1 MKKDTYPRLSRLI
14 DIADLPDNKK
24 EFPDNYDEGYI
35 ASKVWEYYE
44 EDKETD
50 INPVN
55 YRVRDS
61 GEEKTIRS
69 TLGVTSEG
77 FIETSDVKKDDRF
90 FSEYDFDVIKD
101 VGIDTDKLWNGEVSD
116 VTYNSGLIRIAETDY
131 FSTAPFTRMLSM
143 EIADTEDDRKS
154 SEQTPLRD
162 KYLRTGEQFKNPAR
176 PVSATSGGVIIANK
190 GQDEWVLILG
200 KRSEK
205 TDVNHGM
212 ISIFPNGT
220 VEHED
225 VSSNFSL
232 TVKREFCEEIFSENP
247 KGDIYFD
254 KHISSTDVTSGW
266 NLRSGSLTVGHA
278 LMINTRTAYEV
289 LKEVSEH
296 NEEVEEMIEIP
307 VEDLDRIVESIN
319 LRNTSGCA
327 VATICESLRQMDRSD
342 NYPSLPYEI
351 DRI

>member
-1 MKKDTYPRLSRLI
+1 MKKDTYPRLSRLM
-14 DIADLPDNKK
+14 DVANLPDDRKA
-24 EFPDNYDEGYI
+24 FPNGYDEGYI

-44 EDKETD
+44 EDKDTD

-55 YRVRDS
+55 YRIRDS
-61 GEEKTIRS
+61 GEERTIKS
-69 TLGVTSEG
+69 ILGVTSEG
-77 FIETSDVKKDDRF
+77 FIQTSDVKKDDRF
-90 FSEYDFDVIKD
+90 FSEYDFGVIDD

-116 VTYNSGLIRIAETDY
+116 ATYNDGLIEIAETDY
-131 FSTAPFTRMLSM
+131 FSTAPLTRMLSM
-143 EIADTEDDRKS
+143 EIANTGDEEDV
-154 SEQTPLRD
+154 SEHTPLRNE
-162 KYLRTGEQFKNPAR
+162 YLRTAEQFKNPVR
-176 PVSATSGGVIIANK
+176 PVSATSGGVIIANR

-200 KRSEK
+200 RRSEK

-232 TVKREFCEEIFSENP
+232 TVEREFREEIFSKNP

-254 KHISSTDVTSGW
+254 KHVSSTDVTAGW

-278 LMINTRTAYEV
+278 LMINTRTAYDV

-296 NEEVEEMIEIP
+296 NDEVEEMIEIP
-307 VEDLDRIVESIN
+307 VGDLDEIVEKIN
-319 LRNTSGCA
+319 IRDTSGCA
-327 VATICESLRQMDRSD
+327 IATICESLRQMDRSD
-342 NYPSLPYEI
+342 NYPSLPYKI